1 MAVLGSQVSTEG
13 KNGWSQ
19 ITPARIVGHIR
30 YCVWPTRGGGGGG
43 ALRTTE
49 SDHRRREKE
58 CLSRATEDSNHSVS
72 KEVGLN
78 WRGSCPPRGH
88 LAMSGYGHS
97 RELLVG
103 M

>member
-1 MAVLGSQVSTEG
+1 MESNYSCPYSRAYTVLCMAHAG
-13 KNGWSQ
+13 
-19 ITPARIVGHIR
+19 R
-30 YCVWPTRGGGGGG
+30 GGGG